1 MNKVASHTNASLAFN
16 ASHMKFCQ
24 GVLVILWVTLCLCAC
39 PINGMFY
46 YDYSGGGIKDCF
58 KHLLVSAYF
67 CNVLRFQLYTK
78 HSLKFLIFLFD
89 RMVHTSQPRK
99 QLQSTPQ
106 QFTGW
111 RAEDSHPSPSHPF
124 HTSMTLSCSF
134 LHLRDSKKLTGV
146 AFVLLE
152 RNSNL
157 LNVEN
162 VLTQLNL
169 IKQLNS

>member
-1 MNKVASHTNASLAFN
+1 
-16 ASHMKFCQ
+16 
-24 GVLVILWVTLCLCAC
+24 
-39 PINGMFY
+39 MFY
-46 YDYSGGGIKDCF
+46 HDYPGCGIKEF
-58 KHLLVSAYF
+58 FEPLLVSAYF
-67 CNVLRFQLYTK
+67 YNILRFQLNTK
-78 HSLKFLIFLFD
+78 HSLKLHILLFD
-89 RMVHTSQPRK
+89 RMVHTSQRRK

-106 QFTGW
+106 QFTGS

-157 LNVEN
+157 LNAEN

-169 IKQLNS
+169 INTVKQLNS

>member
-1 MNKVASHTNASLAFN
+1 
-16 ASHMKFCQ
+16 
-24 GVLVILWVTLCLCAC
+24 
-39 PINGMFY
+39 MFY
-46 YDYSGGGIKDCF
+46 HDFPGCGIKEF
-58 KHLLVSAYF
+58 FEHLFVSAYF
-67 CNVLRFQLYTK
+67 YNILRFQLNTK
-78 HSLKFLIFLFD
+78 HSLKLHILLFD
-89 RMVHTSQPRK
+89 RMVHTSQRRK

-111 RAEDSHPSPSHPF
+111 RAEDSHLSPSHPF

-146 AFVLLE
+146 FFVLLE
-152 RNSNL
+152 RNTKL